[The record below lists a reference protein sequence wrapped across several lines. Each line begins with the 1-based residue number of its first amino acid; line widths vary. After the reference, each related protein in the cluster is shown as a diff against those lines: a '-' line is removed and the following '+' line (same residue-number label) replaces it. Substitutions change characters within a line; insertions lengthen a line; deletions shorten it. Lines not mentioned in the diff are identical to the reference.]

1 MQGQT
6 PYLIHYIYCLRA
18 RVVYGFRIVTRKA
31 AVDCVY
37 GKVKIPAGMNVQ
49 VDVWGLHHDSDLWE
63 DPQTFEPE
71 R

>member
-1 MQGQT
+1 
-6 PYLIHYIYCLRA
+6 
-18 RVVYGFRIVTRKA
+18 VVYGFRIVTRKA
-31 AVDCVY
+31 AVDCMY

-49 VDVWGLHHDSDLWE
+49 VDVWGLHHDSDLWD